1 MSRIERFKEILIQ
14 IPFDRYDLSVVNR
27 KEYQPLFE
35 ELFAIYRNANNSER
49 SSITEFIK
57 SEIDLSYKLVH
68 WNPPYKETDPKRYL
82 ELKLMSVIMRDGAPD
97 FRDDLLSLVYFWDFA
112 EENGINAEELF
123 KEINEMGDSS
133 LFNQVMDRNRRRGLR
148 IR

>member
-1 MSRIERFKEILIQ
+1 MSIKRFKEILIQ
-14 IPFDRYDLSVVNR
+14 IPFDHYDLRVVNR
-27 KEYQPLFE
+27 KEYWHLFE
-35 ELFAIYRNANNSER
+35 ELFEIYRNANISER

-57 SEIDLSYKLVH
+57 SERDLSYKLVH
-68 WNPPYKETDPKRYL
+68 WNPPFKETDPKRYL

-123 KEINEMGDSS
+123 KEINEMADSS
-133 LFNQVMDRNRRRGLR
+133 LLHQVIDQDRRKGLR